1 MSMIAVPHW
10 FWLGDASVLKFTFL
24 FWKPH
29 CGTFH
34 IHCNLL
40 SFCLYSTT
48 LIMPLYHVFFFF
60 YHIKEAKQMEAAV
73 DTLLVWAHVEV
84 PLTMQPFAGGKV
96 ILVPGLVVYFA
107 DTGAFFSMKGTVD
120 ASNDNVLLMSSWTTI
135 LCKIIIMWIAFR
147 LHISPR
153 CLLKNV
159 LQITYPG
166 WCFFFFLI
174 SSTPNAAVRACVLCI
189 WYWALE
195 IILIWKS
202 SSDFSVDVQD

>member
-1 MSMIAVPHW
+1 
-10 FWLGDASVLKFTFL
+10 
-24 FWKPH
+24 
-29 CGTFH
+29 
-34 IHCNLL
+34 
-40 SFCLYSTT
+40 
-48 LIMPLYHVFFFF
+48 
-60 YHIKEAKQMEAAV
+60 MEAAV

-84 PLTMQPFAGGKV
+84 PLTMQPIAGGKV

-107 DTGAFFSMKGTVD
+107 DTGAFFPMKGTVD

-166 WCFFFFLI
+166 WCLFFFLI
-174 SSTPNAAVRACVLCI
+174 SSTPNAAVCACVCVMYMILSTGD
-189 WYWALE
+189 YSDLE
-195 IILIWKS
+195 ILIWF
-202 SSDFSVDVQD
+202 FSGCPRLRQQGRCFQYNWLVFTIMVAEIWWHYNDQ

>member
-1 MSMIAVPHW
+1 
-10 FWLGDASVLKFTFL
+10 
-24 FWKPH
+24 
-29 CGTFH
+29 
-34 IHCNLL
+34 
-40 SFCLYSTT
+40 
-48 LIMPLYHVFFFF
+48 
-60 YHIKEAKQMEAAV
+60 MEAAV

-84 PLTMQPFAGGKV
+84 PLTMQPIAGGKV

-107 DTGAFFSMKGTVD
+107 ATGAFFPMKGTVD

-166 WCFFFFLI
+166 WCLFFFLI
-174 SSTPNAAVRACVLCI
+174 SSTPNAAVCACVRVCYVYDTEHWRLF
-189 WYWALE
+189 WFGNPH
-195 IILIWKS
+195 LIFQWMSKIKATGEM
-202 SSDFSVDVQD
+202 FSVQLTCLYYHGGWNLMTLQWPIITLGAFLFLNDSVLHYMEFGTWKIPY